1 METIRYILGIVF
13 SIITIIFFITFII
26 GLINPLNLNKK
37 NDENPKIIT
46 RKDVLKTL
54 PPIILLSFIL
64 SFSIFPDSNA
74 EKIDNTSKFNSQSS
88 DNSTKPVP
96 APVPQ
101 PTQNITST
109 EKTKIQD
116 TDNNFKKEFNGPGP
130 NGESI
135 KGNINSKGE
144 KIYHTPKGA
153 LYNKT
158 EAEEWFFTEGEAKS
172 AGYRASKK

>member
-1 METIRYILGIVF
+1 MEIIRYILGLVF
-13 SIITIIFFITFII
+13 SIITIIFFMTFII

-64 SFSIFPDSNA
+64 SFALFPDSNA
-74 EKIDNTSKFNSQSS
+74 EKTDNNSKINSEVEENSSENIPVTS
-88 DNSTKPVP
+88 TPT
-96 APVPQ
+96 
-101 PTQNITST
+101 PTQNITPT
-109 EKTKIQD
+109 ETTKKV
-116 TDNNFKKEFNGPGP
+116 TNNNFKKEFNGPGP

-158 EAEEWFFTEGEAKS
+158 EAEEWFFTEDEAKS
-172 AGYRASKK
+172 AGYRASKR